1 MFDLIFLDWLGF
13 LAPTSVRQLNLAY
26 DRLNENGLIALT
38 LKKNGLA
45 QSRYQTN
52 FDRDDQQVDFLR
64 EWSENNGLDLSDL
77 TYSGGDKVK
86 TDMGLYLIS

>member
-1 MFDLIFLDWLGF
+1 MTYFNSLLCCYG
-13 LAPTSVRQLNLAY
+13 Y
-26 DRLNENGLIALT
+26 YEEG
-38 LKKNGLA
+38 GLA

-64 EWSENNGLDLSDL
+64 EWSENNGLYLQHIG
-77 TYSGGDKVK
+77 YSGGNKVK